1 MLFCWLSLSHSRFTP
16 CHIQHQ
22 QVVQAQCS
30 LDELAFK
37 TVFWLVLFFSS
48 LLVFFWSAF
57 FVCTGIIIYHLINET
72 HFLVL
77 ERPPLSMLY
86 FMLDDVASFYIQ
98 LSTFLIQNCTL
109 KGWVVSCSL
118 AWVVRGLGL

>member
-1 MLFCWLSLSHSRFTP
+1 MK
-16 CHIQHQ
+16 
-22 QVVQAQCS
+22 
-30 LDELAFK
+30 LAFK
-37 TVFWLVLFFSS
+37 TVFCLVLFFSS

-86 FMLDDVASFYIQ
+86 FMLDDVASLDIQ

-118 AWVVRGLGL
+118 VWVVRGLGL